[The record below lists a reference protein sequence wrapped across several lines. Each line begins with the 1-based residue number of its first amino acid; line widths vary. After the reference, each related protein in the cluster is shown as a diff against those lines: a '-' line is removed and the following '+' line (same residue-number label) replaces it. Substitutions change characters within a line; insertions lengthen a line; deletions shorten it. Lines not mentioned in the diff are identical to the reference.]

1 MAIANATVDCWFDIA
16 IFWLGEHLK
25 DTCVIANM
33 YNFCLFLTIL
43 IFDFFLKSVI
53 HSFCIAGI
61 FAKSAKLVVW
71 KIQVCFAL
79 VL

>member
-1 MAIANATVDCWFDIA
+1 MAITNAMVDCCFDIA

-53 HSFCIAGI
+53 HSFCIAGA
-61 FAKSAKLVVW
+61 FAKSVKKVLLGL
-71 KIQVCFAL
+71 QVHFTF